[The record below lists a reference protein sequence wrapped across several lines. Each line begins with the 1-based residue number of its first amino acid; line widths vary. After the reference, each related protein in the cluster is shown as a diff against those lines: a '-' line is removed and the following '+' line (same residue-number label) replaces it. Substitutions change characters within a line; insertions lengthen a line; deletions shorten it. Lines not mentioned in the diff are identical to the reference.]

1 MNHGA
6 KDLWLLKY
14 MKKLMACRDEFIEQ
28 NKVRKSPTI
37 LFRIGFSKRTVGFPI
52 YICLRKSLNL
62 NKNSLFTCSFHFTC
76 IFSHLSG

>member
-52 YICLRKSLNL
+52 YICLRKSLN
-62 NKNSLFTCSFHFTC
+62 SFHFTC